1 MEVLL
6 DLAPIQFTATAI
18 KELEH
23 ILTLESD
30 LGEKKL
36 RIGVK
41 NGGCAGFSYILEFE
55 NTTENDLHYKAGSVD
70 IITDKDHLQYISG
83 MVLDFEN
90 GLNNRGFIY
99 NNPKAKTT
107 CGCGTSFS

>member
-6 DLAPIQFTATAI
+6 DLAPIHFTPSSIA
-18 KELEH
+18 ELEN
-23 ILTLESD
+23 ICKAEGTLD
-30 LGEKKL
+30 GKKL

-41 NGGCAGFSYILEFE
+41 NGGCAGFSYIMEFE
-55 NTTENDLHYKAGSVD
+55 NETENDLHYMAGTVE
-70 IITDKDHLQYISG
+70 IITDKDQVQYISG
-83 MVLDFEN
+83 MTLDYEN
-90 GLNNRGFIY
+90 GLNNRGFMY